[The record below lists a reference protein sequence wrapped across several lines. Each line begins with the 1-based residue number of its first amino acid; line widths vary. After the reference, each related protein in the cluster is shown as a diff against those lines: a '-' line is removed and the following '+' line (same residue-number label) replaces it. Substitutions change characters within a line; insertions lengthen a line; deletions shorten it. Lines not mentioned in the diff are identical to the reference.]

1 LFNNIGETSLFLS
14 FLVSILGL
22 FSFSIGILRKD
33 NKLIHIG
40 SRCVLSTFFL
50 ITISIISLIYLLIT
64 KDFSNFYVAKN
75 TSNDLSTLYS
85 LTALWAGQEG
95 SLLLW
100 SWILSIYISVVTI
113 SKSKNKLIPA
123 TQNVILFVLGFFIF
137 LIVFIESPFET
148 LSQPPTNG
156 RGLNPILQNI
166 YMAIH
171 PLTLY
176 IGYIALTVPFA
187 FSIASILSKDG
198 SDDWIILSKK
208 WTYFSW
214 IFLLG
219 GLLLGSRWAY
229 LELGWGGYWAWDP
242 VENIALMPWLVLT
255 AFIHSS
261 MAQEMRSL
269 LRRWNVV
276 LMFLAFFLS
285 IFGTFITRSGL
296 ISSVHSFAQSR
307 IGIYFIIFILLMT
320 IISVFF
326 YHKNKK
332 FLLSKEDITSL
343 VSKENFFIFNNIFF
357 LVITLTVFLGT
368 IFPIL
373 SEAITGEKILVGP
386 SFYNLVNFPNVL
398 LLMLLMSIAPIV
410 PWKKGNLTNLYKFV
424 LLPLLISLLG
434 GVITLVLLKEL
445 KTSLVVFLSILV
457 VTVMLKEIIIDFKI
471 QLQNRMEIKK
481 IISLKSRRYCAFLV
495 HFGIIVLILGIN
507 FSSAFGSKYDVSLK
521 KGEIAIFENYKIELI
536 DTYKKENEAKSILGA
551 ILKLYDGNKTYR
563 LNPEQ
568 NNYKY
573 EGNRDIN
580 KETEVAIY
588 STLTKDYYVILIN
601 ENLKG
606 NFNFKIYINPMVSL
620 IWIGSLISII
630 GGIILLIRKREIND

>member
-1 LFNNIGETSLFLS
+1 LFNNIGETALFLS
-14 FLVSILGL
+14 FLISILGL
-22 FSFSIGILRKD
+22 FSFSIGILKKD
-33 NKLIHIG
+33 DKLIHIG
-40 SRCVLSTFFL
+40 SRCVVSTFFL
-50 ITISIISLIYLLIT
+50 VTISLISLIYLLVT

-75 TSNDLSTLYS
+75 TSNDLSALYS
-85 LTALWAGQEG
+85 FTALWAGQEG

-100 SWILSIYISVVTI
+100 SWILSVYIFLLTI
-113 SKSKNKLIPA
+113 SKSKSKLIPA
-123 TQNVILFVLGFFIF
+123 AQNVILFVLGFFIF
-137 LIVFIESPFET
+137 LIVFIENPFE
-148 LSQPPTNG
+148 LLLHPPTNG

-176 IGYIALTVPFA
+176 VGYIALTVPFA

-198 SDDWIILSKK
+198 SDDWIKLSKK

-242 VENIALMPWLVLT
+242 VENVALMPWLVLT

-269 LRRWNVV
+269 LRRWNIV

-296 ISSVHSFAQSR
+296 ISSVHSFAQSK
-307 IGIYFIIFILLMT
+307 IGIYFIIFILLIT
-320 IISVFF
+320 IVSVFS
-326 YHKNKK
+326 YQKNKK

-373 SEAITGEKILVGP
+373 SEAVTGEKILVGP

-410 PWKKGNLTNLYKFV
+410 PWKKGNLANLYKFV
-424 LLPLLISLLG
+424 FIPL
-434 GVITLVLLKEL
+434 
-445 KTSLVVFLSILV
+445 
-457 VTVMLKEIIIDFKI
+457 
-471 QLQNRMEIKK
+471 
-481 IISLKSRRYCAFLV
+481 
-495 HFGIIVLILGIN
+495 
-507 FSSAFGSKYDVSLK
+507 
-521 KGEIAIFENYKIELI
+521 
-536 DTYKKENEAKSILGA
+536 
-551 ILKLYDGNKTYR
+551 
-563 LNPEQ
+563 
-568 NNYKY
+568 
-573 EGNRDIN
+573 
-580 KETEVAIY
+580 
-588 STLTKDYYVILIN
+588 
-601 ENLKG
+601 
-606 NFNFKIYINPMVSL
+606 
-620 IWIGSLISII
+620 
-630 GGIILLIRKREIND
+630 